1 MVAAMR
7 PITHIDVDLARP
19 LQILQCERIPFVVL
33 VGTVVFVTVV
43 FFGISFHGLF
53 AAFMLMAVGVGV
65 LRRIFA
71 SDPYFFA
78 VYAASLRYPRSM
90 PATPRVELP
99 PLPFVGYGAR
109 PRISGSL
116 RANPRA
122 R

>member
-1 MVAAMR
+1 MR
-7 PITHIDVDLARP
+7 PITYLDADLAHP
-19 LQILQCERIPFVVL
+19 PHILYCERVPFVVL
-33 VGTVVFVTVV
+33 VGTVVFITVMV
-43 FFGISFHGLF
+43 FDITFHGLV

-71 SDPYFFA
+71 EDPYFFA
-78 VYAASLRYPRSM
+78 VYAASLKYPRSM
-90 PATPRVELP
+90 PETPRQELP
-99 PLPFVGYGAR
+99 PLPFVGYAAR